1 MRASAPSGVLAALV
15 ALCALVTG
23 ACRGNFD
30 ERPSEPPDA
39 MPDAPLPAL
48 VCAAQANAIAPLGGE
63 LAQADLAVTSQDLRY
78 VAAWTD
84 PGSGAVLT
92 AEVDRTRTFVGA
104 PRPLLPSGASRVAGL
119 EATPERVWMVT
130 TSPPAQTVWSVA
142 SNLSSVTPAITE
154 QSVAG
159 VESIAVATTLNTR
172 PIWVRGGFDDNTIRL
187 SYLLSNGDVGAYA
200 TFVADGKVTQL
211 SFADYTN
218 HAHLAWRL
226 GDGRCYG
233 SDVIF
238 SNSPTVPNAGLI
250 TDDCAAMRVV
260 SGPPPHDPLVIT
272 WASSSGDIF
281 IRYDGATIPEGGIAF
296 NVKLGA
302 GRAPKITFDGE
313 AYWVAWR
320 DDQGLRFARIDQS
333 GGFKISGILGYFPV
347 SDESFELVARGV
359 AVDLVLLEKEK
370 LSFLTLCNSAGN

>member
-1 MRASAPSGVLAALV
+1 MRASVPSGVLAALV
-15 ALCALVTG
+15 ALCSLVTG

-39 MPDAPLPAL
+39 MPDAPLPEL
-48 VCAAQANAIAPLGGE
+48 ICAAQANAISPISGD

-78 VAAWTD
+78 LAAWTD
-84 PGSGAVLT
+84 PGSGAVLA
-92 AEVDRTRTFVGA
+92 AEADRTRTLLGS
-104 PRPLLPSGASRVAGL
+104 PRPLLPSGASHVAGL

-130 TSPPAQTVWSVA
+130 TSPPTQTVWSVA

-159 VESIAVATTLNTR
+159 VESIAVATTLNSR
-172 PIWVRGGFDDNTIRL
+172 PIWVRGGFADNTIRL
-187 SYLLSNGDVGAYA
+187 SYLMSNGDVGAYA

-226 GDGRCYG
+226 SDGRCFG

-238 SNSPTVPNAGLI
+238 ANSPEVPNAGLI
-250 TDDCAAMRVV
+250 TEDCATMRVV

-272 WASSSGDIF
+272 WASSTGDIF

-296 NVKLGA
+296 NVKLGT

-320 DDQGLRFARIDQS
+320 DDSGLRLARIDQA
-333 GGFKISGILGYFPV
+333 GGFKTSGILGYFPV

-359 AVDLVLLEKEK
+359 AVDLVLLDKEK
-370 LSFLTLCNSAGN
+370 LSFLTLCNSVRN